1 MAILAAVHHLTHYKY
16 DRPVVLGPQVI
27 RLQPAP
33 HSRTKVLSHSLKVE
47 PKNHFVNLQQDPYGN
62 FLARFVF
69 PEPVTEL
76 KIEVD
81 LVADMTVYNPF
92 DFFVEES
99 AENFPFDYPEEIRED
114 LAIYRKPEPV
124 GPLLSK
130 FLDSIDRS
138 PTSTVNF
145 LVDLNA
151 RLQREIAY
159 IVRME
164 TGVFSPE
171 ETLAAAKGSCRD
183 SSWLLV
189 QILRNLGIAARF
201 VSGYLFVPG
210 DSAHGYVG
218 GGSTHAWVQAY
229 LPSAGWI
236 EFDPTNGIVGA
247 RDLIRVAVA
256 RDPRQAI
263 PLHGTYLGS
272 PDAFAGMEVHVDVV
286 SVDDEQA
293 EAPQAERV

>member
-27 RLQPAP
+27 RLHPAP

-76 KIEVD
+76 KIQVD

-99 AENFPFDYPEEIRED
+99 AENFPFEYPEEIRQD
-114 LAIYRKPEPV
+114 LAIYRTPEPA
-124 GPLLSK
+124 GPLLSA
-130 FLDSIDRS
+130 FLKTIDRS
-138 PTSTVNF
+138 PTNTVNF
-145 LVDLNA
+145 LVGLNA

-164 TGVFSPE
+164 TGVYSPE
-171 ETLAAAKGSCRD
+171 ETLAAGKGSCRD

-201 VSGYLFVPG
+201 VSGYLIQLKPDLVSLDGPPG
-210 DSAHGYVG
+210 TSVDF
-218 GGSTHAWVQAY
+218 TDLHAWCEVY
-229 LPSAGWI
+229 IPGAGWI
-236 EFDPTNGIVGA
+236 GFDPTSGLLTGESHV
-247 RDLIRVAVA
+247 
-256 RDPRQAI
+256 
-263 PLHGTYLGS
+263 PL
-272 PDAFAGMEVHVDVV
+272 
-286 SVDDEQA
+286 
-293 EAPQAERV
+293 